1 MNTVRIQK
9 EKAVSDLCDIA
20 KQSHSMVAVHY
31 RGMDVA
37 SMTDLRA
44 AARKQNIYV
53 KVIKN
58 TLARRALSESQYAG
72 TTDKIVGPIVLAF
85 SMEAPNAAAQL
96 IKDFSKKHEQLAVQ
110 VIGVDDA
117 VYPGTALG
125 QIADLPT
132 KEQAIALL
140 LGALQS
146 PIRNLACTLQETYA
160 TLVRVV
166 DQVSNKRQ
174 SQQ

>member
-1 MNTVRIQK
+1 M
-9 EKAVSDLCDIA
+9 L
-20 KQSHSMVAVHY
+20 
-31 RGMDVA
+31 
-37 SMTDLRA
+37 
-44 AARKQNIYV
+44 
-53 KVIKN
+53 
-58 TLARRALSESQYAG
+58 
-72 TTDKIVGPIVLAF
+72 
-85 SMEAPNAAAQL
+85 
-96 IKDFSKKHEQLAVQ
+96 
-110 VIGVDDA
+110 DDA

-166 DQVSNKRQ
+166 DQVANKRQ

>member
-44 AARKQNIYV
+44 AARKQNIYI

-58 TLARRALSESQYAG
+58 TLARRALSSCQYAG
-72 TTDKIVGPIVLAF
+72 AADKIVGPIVLAF
-85 SMEAPNAAAQL
+85 SMEAPNAAAKL
-96 IKDFSKKHEQLAVQ
+96 IKDFGKEYEQLAVQ

-117 VYPGTALG
+117 VYSAESLDK
-125 QIADLPT
+125 IASLPT

-160 TLVRVV
+160 KLARVV
-166 DQVSNKRQ
+166 DQVAKKRR

>member
-1 MNTVRIQK
+1 MNAVLAQK
-9 EKAVSDLCDIA
+9 EKAVEDLKDIA
-20 KQSHSMVAVHY
+20 QRSHSMLAAHY
-31 RGMDVA
+31 RGMDVT
-37 SMTDLRA
+37 SMTALRS

-58 TLARRALSESQYAG
+58 TLARRALSDSQYSGVAE
-72 TTDKIVGPIVLAF
+72 KITGPIVLAF
-85 SMEAPNAAAQL
+85 SMEEPNAAAKL
-96 IKDFSKKHEQLAVQ
+96 FKEYGKDFEQLAVQ
-110 VIGVDDA
+110 VIGVESA
-117 VYPGTALG
+117 VYSASDLG
-125 QIADLPT
+125 RIASMPSKD
-132 KEQAIALL
+132 QAIALL

-166 DQVSNKRQ
+166 DQVAKKRQ